1 MKKIQD
7 PDTIRIAAA
16 NYYRHLLKKAM
27 EQKIVEGMQK
37 GTLCNS
43 QIGKLEALITAN
55 KYNTENAKE
64 TIRRYFDHAMEK
76 EQRQN
81 IQKEDSSV
89 KPLFAFVWNILS
101 TSYAKYMGVG
111 NQTIMGIAVSELLTE
126 KELDRMKLEYLTELI
141 RHDNR
146 KGADYEGSELQ

>member
-1 MKKIQD
+1 M
-7 PDTIRIAAA
+7 
-16 NYYRHLLKKAM
+16 
-27 EQKIVEGMQK
+27 
-37 GTLCNS
+37 
-43 QIGKLEALITAN
+43 
-55 KYNTENAKE
+55 
-64 TIRRYFDHAMEK
+64 
-76 EQRQN
+76 
-81 IQKEDSSV
+81 
-89 KPLFAFVWNILS
+89 S